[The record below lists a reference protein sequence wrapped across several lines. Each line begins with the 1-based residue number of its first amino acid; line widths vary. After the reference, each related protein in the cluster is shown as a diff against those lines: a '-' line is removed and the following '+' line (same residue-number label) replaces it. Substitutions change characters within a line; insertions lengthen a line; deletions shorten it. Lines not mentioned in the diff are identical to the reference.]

1 MGQVAKTLAE
11 PGDLETT
18 LMRITTTAR
27 DTVPGCDAC
36 SLSIRREDDT
46 LETWA
51 ATDSLILELDQLQYI
66 LREGPCYAAI
76 ESGPMTCSPDIRNDA
91 RWPKFG
97 REAADRGIRSQ
108 MAVRISEQVG
118 SITGLNLYAYELS
131 AFDPSDG
138 LATLFASH
146 AAIALGYVQE
156 VTSLTSALQ
165 TREDIGKAVGIVME
179 RYSLTDERA
188 FEFLVRLSNDSNTK
202 LRDVAAHVVH
212 KRNVATGLG

>member
-1 MGQVAKTLAE
+1 MGQVARTLAE

-18 LMRITTTAR
+18 LRRITATAR
-27 DTVPGCDAC
+27 DTVPGCDYC

-51 ATDSLILELDQLQYI
+51 ATDPLILELDQLQYI
-66 LREGPCYAAI
+66 LREGPCYNAI
-76 ESGPMTCSPDIRNDA
+76 EDGPVQVSPDVRHDP

-97 REAADRGIRSQ
+97 REASDRGIGSQ
-108 MAVRISEQVG
+108 MAVRVSEQVG
-118 SITGLNLYAYELS
+118 SVTGLNLYARELD
-131 AFDPSDG
+131 AFEPSDS

-156 VTSLTSALQ
+156 LTSLTSALQ
-165 TREDIGKAVGIVME
+165 TREDIGKAIGILME
-179 RYSLTDERA
+179 RYQLSDERA

-202 LRDVAAHVVH
+202 LRDVAARVVED
-212 KRNVATGLG
+212 RRASVAH